1 MANKKAL
8 SIGVIILTYNE
19 EIHIER
25 CINSVK
31 SIASQIVVIDS
42 YSTDRTVEIAENM
55 GAVVLQNKWENNH
68 AKQLNW
74 GLEHALFTSEW
85 ILRIDADEIVTP
97 ELAREIESKLPL
109 LKPDVTGVVLSLY
122 NYFMGK
128 KIERGTGVLK
138 ILRLFRRNK
147 AVCENKMMDEHM
159 VLLEGNSIEFS
170 NFMIDNNL
178 NNLTWWT
185 TKHNGYSNREMISLI
200 CNEFELREY
209 NNPNNVLSK
218 HAKKKRK
225 LKSKYAN
232 MPLFWRAGAYFF
244 YRYILKGGFLEGK
257 EGFLWHFL
265 QGFWY
270 RILVDAKIY
279 ELKKKCGN
287 DHDKIKAY
295 ISHHY
300 QIEL

>member
-1 MANKKAL
+1 MKKET
-8 SIGVIILTYNE
+8 SIGVIILTFNE

-31 SIASQIVVIDS
+31 AIASQVVVIDS
-42 YSTDRTVEIAENM
+42 FSIDKTVHIAEGM
-55 GAVVLQNKWENNH
+55 GAIVLQNKWENNH

-74 GLEHALFTSEW
+74 GLENAAFTTDW
-85 ILRIDADEIVTP
+85 ILRIDADEVITP
-97 ELAREIESKLPL
+97 ELANEIGQKLPL
-109 LKPDVTGVVLSLY
+109 LSNNVTGVVLPLY
-122 NYFMGK
+122 NLFMGK
-128 KIERGTGVLK
+128 KIKRGTGVLK

-147 AVCENKMMDEHM
+147 AVCEDKIMDEHM
-159 VLLEGNSIEFS
+159 VLLEGHSVEFS

-185 TKHNGYSNREMISLI
+185 TKHNGYSTREMIDLL
-200 CNEFELREY
+200 NKEY
-209 NNPNNVLSK
+209 GLVTLK
-218 HAKKKRK
+218 DAETALTKDAKKKRN
-225 LKSKYAN
+225 LKSKYAS
-232 MPLFWRAGAYFF
+232 MPLFWRAGVYFF

-279 ELKKKCGN
+279 EIKKACGA
-287 DHDKIKAY
+287 DTEKMKKY
-295 ISHHY
+295 IQQHY
-300 QIEL
+300 NIQL